1 MILWNSPWESGGA
14 PASKS
19 HNTVGTSLCPGHPG
33 FFHSQVIL
41 TEPPAIHQLEL
52 RFSSHGTGCSGG
64 LRPGTLLQLICYS
77 PYPMVV
83 ALTSGQQLALCS
95 PLSHGSERSW
105 WFLNLFSFLLVM
117 MELQIP
123 SSSCMEP
130 EKPLSLYL
138 TDLFNG
144 LKYHL
149 KEDIILNLQ
158 YFWLKWYTTKIMTK
172 AKIKYLKIHYWLKEM
187 E

>member
-1 MILWNSPWESGGA
+1 M
-14 PASKS
+14 
-19 HNTVGTSLCPGHPG
+19 H
-33 FFHSQVIL
+33 L
-41 TEPPAIHQLEL
+41 TITQWFEEEL
-52 RFSSHGTGCSGG
+52 
-64 LRPGTLLQLICYS
+64 
-77 PYPMVV
+77 VV
-83 ALTSGQQLALCS
+83 VKK
-95 PLSHGSERSW
+95 
-105 WFLNLFSFLLVM
+105 N
-117 MELQIP
+117 
-123 SSSCMEP
+123 
-130 EKPLSLYL
+130 LSLYL